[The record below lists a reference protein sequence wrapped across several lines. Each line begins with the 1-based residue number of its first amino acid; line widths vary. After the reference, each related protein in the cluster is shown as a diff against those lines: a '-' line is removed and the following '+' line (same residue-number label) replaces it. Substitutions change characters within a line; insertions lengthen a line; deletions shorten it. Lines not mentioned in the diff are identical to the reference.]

1 VSDRFSRAWTNLA
14 MAVVLVSSIGLVKT
28 MEPVSASSGATPVVL
43 YVGHG
48 VEVVEGTVEGHP
60 CSAVLLSTDGVHWR
74 DVTPP
79 LANKPPTCLY
89 VWATAAFVSPLV
101 GWVSARN
108 GGSNQM
114 VLEHTVDGGKIWAR
128 QADGITGSNGG
139 MQTVS
144 FANAN
149 LGWRQT
155 YGWGGNYFAV
165 QVTTDG
171 GRSWPSAIPFS
182 SATGGCGYD
191 PVVYVTP
198 KIGFASGP
206 LQASTTGDNAPVAW
220 RTTDGGR
227 HWSHFA
233 LRSPA
238 WVRGATPLYGA
249 PSFWGM
255 AGVWPVDYV
264 TAPSSAAVDGE
275 QVVVLYSTSD
285 AGATWT
291 SSEYP
296 SVAWAGGPR
305 LNARMLS
312 SGCYIGDS
320 IGSGLLAVTSAPRS
334 TAVWVLRPPNAGP
347 WGIHRLTGRLH
358 AESLHLVTSLP
369 ASVQFANLQALDTQR
384 ALLSIQSRGGSRTV
398 YETVNGGRNWH
409 QIHQFART
417 ASGAYNLVT
426 LTTSNPT
433 VVALHF
439 TKESR

>member
-1 VSDRFSRAWTNLA
+1 MSDRFSRAWTILVLA
-14 MAVVLVSSIGLVKT
+14 VGLVTSIGLVTAMK
-28 MEPVSASSGATPVVL
+28 PASASSGATPVVL
-43 YVGHG
+43 FVGHG
-48 VEVVEGTVEGHP
+48 VEVVEGTTVGHP
-60 CSAVLLSTDGVHWR
+60 CGAVLLSTDGVHWR

-79 LANKPPTCLY
+79 LANKPPMCLY

-108 GGSNQM
+108 GGSDQM
-114 VLEHTVDGGKIWAR
+114 VLEHTVDGGKTWTR

-171 GRSWPSAIPFS
+171 GHSWPSTIRFS
-182 SATGGCGYD
+182 PTTGGCGDD
-191 PVVYVTP
+191 PVVFVTS

-227 HWSHFA
+227 HWSHFT
-233 LRSPA
+233 LRPPTL
-238 WVRGATPLYGA
+238 VHGAIPLYGA
-249 PSFWGM
+249 PSFWGV

-264 TAPSSAAVDGE
+264 TAPSPAAVDGE

-305 LNARMLS
+305 LNAKTLS
-312 SGCYIGDS
+312 SGCYIGNS

-347 WGIHRLTGRLH
+347 WGIYRLTGRLH
-358 AESLHLVTSLP
+358 AESLRLVTSLP
-369 ASVQFANLQALDTQR
+369 ASVQFANLQALDAQR

-398 YETVNGGRNWH
+398 YETVNGGRNWR
-409 QIHQFART
+409 QIHRLTLT
-417 ASGAYNLVT
+417 AGSTYNLVT
-426 LTTSNPT
+426 LTTSHPT
-433 VVALHF
+433 VVALRSS
-439 TKESR
+439 KESR